1 MKLDELW
8 QKPDFKKVALEY
20 YHKYLKDRIQAD
32 DRHDTWGSFQYKNW
46 WYDLNL
52 FIDEDDSAV
61 RDCIYNVEINSNG
74 DLQTGEDYL
83 VITEPDGKIISRTEL

>member
-8 QKPDFKKVALEY
+8 QKPDFRKVALEY
-20 YHKYLKDRIQAD
+20 YHKYLKDRIQAN
-32 DRHDTWGSFQYKNW
+32 DRYDTWGSFQYKNW

-83 VITEPDGKIISRTEL
+83 VITEPDGKIIT